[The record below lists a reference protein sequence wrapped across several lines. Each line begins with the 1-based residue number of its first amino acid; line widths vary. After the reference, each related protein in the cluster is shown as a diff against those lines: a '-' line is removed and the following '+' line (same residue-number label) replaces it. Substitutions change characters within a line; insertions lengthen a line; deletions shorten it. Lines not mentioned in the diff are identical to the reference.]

1 MSRPPLLVGKAQA
14 FWGDD
19 PDAPPRLVRQLPDLD
34 FLTLDYLTEVS
45 MSITAIQREK
55 DPRFSYARDFVD
67 VVKSLV
73 PDAQG
78 KTLGQAILEIE
89 LLA

>member
-1 MSRPPLLVGKAQA
+1 MSRPPLLVVKAQA

-19 PDAPPRLVRQLPDLD
+19 SDAPRRLVRQQPDLD

-45 MSITAIQREK
+45 MSIMAIQREK
-55 DPRFSYARDFVD
+55 DPRFGYARDFVD

>member
-1 MSRPPLLVGKAQA
+1 MTKESRSSNNEQPLNSDLCESD
-14 FWGDD
+14 F
-19 PDAPPRLVRQLPDLD
+19 RLYHCFTIRHWSFSPI
-34 FLTLDYLTEVS
+34 
-45 MSITAIQREK
+45 MAIQREK
-55 DPRFSYARDFVD
+55 DPRFGYARDFVD

-89 LLA
+89 SLA

>member
-1 MSRPPLLVGKAQA
+1 M
-14 FWGDD
+14 
-19 PDAPPRLVRQLPDLD
+19 
-34 FLTLDYLTEVS
+34 
-45 MSITAIQREK
+45 AIQREK
-55 DPRFSYARDFVD
+55 DPRFGYARDFVD

>member
-1 MSRPPLLVGKAQA
+1 L
-14 FWGDD
+14 GDD
-19 PDAPPRLVRQLPDLD
+19 PDAPGRLVSQQPDLD

-45 MSITAIQREK
+45 MSIMAIQREK
-55 DPRFSYARDFVD
+55 DPRFGYARDFVD